1 MYGFALTIAIA
12 LAGLSLFQLGLAI
25 VFFVRTRKALARRES
40 VGRTPLPAV
49 PNAVRGCT
57 TYPKAAIL
65 LALRGAD
72 PHLALGL
79 KRLMRQDYPN
89 YELRIVVDGQT
100 DPAWDMVHRS
110 IGESRAVNV
119 RVGTLRDR
127 PAQCS
132 LHCASLVQP
141 AGELDESTELF
152 VLADGDIV
160 AHASW
165 LSELAAPIL
174 RGEVDATTGNR
185 WYMPPRGR
193 FGSIVRYVW
202 NAAAVVSMYFFGI
215 PWGGTFA
222 GRTKDLRR
230 SGLIDKWSKSLAVD
244 ASICECWRALGLRI
258 GFVPSLMMINREEC
272 DLIGGFIFLSRQLLW
287 TRLYQPRS
295 SWWPIVCHAF
305 AMSAALAASLGLSF
319 YGILAGNSA
328 IAWAALGSLA
338 VYLTT
343 MVFSLLL
350 LELRVR
356 GIARQR
362 DSAAS
367 RMSPAVPLRL
377 VCAVLVTPLI
387 HLLAIGHVLVE
398 RKLHWRGAVYDIRS
412 AFDVRKIDDRPLRQS
427 DQPADPA
434 HSI

>member
-1 MYGFALTIAIA
+1 MYGLVLTITMA
-12 LAGLSLFQLGLAI
+12 LAGLSLFQLVLAI
-25 VFFVRTRKALARRES
+25 VFFVRTRKAMARREW
-40 VGRTPLPAV
+40 VGQASLPAV
-49 PNAVRGCT
+49 PNAARGCT
-57 TYPKAAIL
+57 TYPKAAVL

-79 KRLMRQDYPN
+79 KRLMQQDYPN

-100 DPAWDMVHRS
+100 DPAWDLVHRS
-110 IGESRAVNV
+110 IGESRAANV

-132 LHCASLVQP
+132 LHCASLVQL

-185 WYMPPRGR
+185 WYMPPQGR

-202 NAAAVVSMYFFGI
+202 NAAAVVLMYFLGI

-230 SGLIDKWSKSLAVD
+230 SGLIDKWRKSLAVD
-244 ASICECWRALGLRI
+244 ASICGCWRALGLHI

-272 DLIGGFIFLSRQLLW
+272 DLMGSFQFVSRQLLW
-287 TRLYQPRS
+287 TRLYQPRL
-295 SWWPIVCHAF
+295 SWWCVVCHAF
-305 AMSAALAASLGLSF
+305 AMSAALVASLGFSF
-319 YGILAGNSA
+319 YGILAGSSA
-328 IAWAALGSLA
+328 ITGAAFGSLA
-338 VYLTT
+338 AYLTA
-343 MVFSLLL
+343 MVSSLLL
-350 LELRVR
+350 LERRVR

-362 DSAAS
+362 DDAVS
-367 RMSPAVPLRL
+367 RMSPAVALKI
-377 VCAVLVTPLI
+377 VCAVLVTPVI
-387 HLLAIGHVLVE
+387 HLLSVAYVLVE
-398 RKLHWRGAVYDIRS
+398 RKLRWRGVVYDIRS
-412 AFDVRKIDDRPLRQS
+412 AFDVRKIEDRALRQS

-434 HSI
+434 RSI